1 MQPLPHITVLIELLT
16 REDRLCVETQFT
28 CFTSTNV
35 QILTLLYKQPLP
47 CSPVLYR
54 AAEAR
59 GSDACGNSVEA
70 AGMRLFLRDHLPHNE
85 TQIKTKNSVEAAGV
99 RLFLR
104 DHLPHNETQVK
115 RKKEWKQRGCA
126 FFYETICLIMKLK

>member
-1 MQPLPHITVLIELLT
+1 MET
-16 REDRLCVETQFT
+16 RFT
-28 CFTSTNV
+28 CFTSTTV

-47 CSPVLYR
+47 CSPVLCR

-59 GSDACGNSVEA
+59 GSDACGNGVEA
-70 AGMRLFLRDHLPHNE
+70 AGL
-85 TQIKTKNSVEAAGV
+85 

-115 RKKEWKQRGCA
+115 KKKSVEAAGLRL
-126 FFYETICLIMKLK
+126 FLRDFLLHNETQVAETSYFITKLSSSEKTGSGFGNSLQAARYILINLK